1 MNRVII
7 EDMEYIRNRTENGH
21 FDGSTVLVSGATG
34 LIGKYLV
41 YYFARYCGCKVIVI
55 VRDMDKAYQL
65 WNDLGDNV
73 EYIHSDITQLEAR
86 DMSVDYVIHAAGIT
100 SSRLFSEQPAE
111 VIYESVQGTR
121 KMLEFA
127 RNNPVKSFVFL
138 STMEVYGT
146 PQTENRITELHGSNL
161 DTMVPR
167 ASYPESKRLCETLC
181 AAYFSQYRV
190 PVRVVRL
197 TQTFGPGVECNDS
210 RVFAEF
216 ARCAMEKRDI
226 VLHTGGGTKR
236 SYLYLAD
243 ACTAILQVMM
253 KGTNGEAYNAA
264 NEDTYC
270 SIRQMAELV
279 AKKTAKGSIQVRI
292 EPDDGLRRKLGY
304 MSELKMNLDTSKL
317 RKTGWKPEV
326 GLSEM
331 YERMLA
337 CMGTDTG
344 KGK

>member
-1 MNRVII
+1 
-7 EDMEYIRNRTENGH
+7 
-21 FDGSTVLVSGATG
+21 
-34 LIGKYLV
+34 
-41 YYFARYCGCKVIVI
+41 
-55 VRDMDKAYQL
+55 
-65 WNDLGDNV
+65 
-73 EYIHSDITQLEAR
+73 
-86 DMSVDYVIHAAGIT
+86 
-100 SSRLFSEQPAE
+100 
-111 VIYESVQGTR
+111 
-121 KMLEFA
+121 
-127 RNNPVKSFVFL
+127 
-138 STMEVYGT
+138 
-146 PQTENRITELHGSNL
+146 
-161 DTMVPR
+161 
-167 ASYPESKRLCETLC
+167 
-181 AAYFSQYRV
+181 
-190 PVRVVRL
+190 
-197 TQTFGPGVECNDS
+197 
-210 RVFAEF
+210 
-216 ARCAMEKRDI
+216 
-226 VLHTGGGTKR
+226 
-236 SYLYLAD
+236 
-243 ACTAILQVMM
+243 M